1 MSYTKIE
8 LRGVGYWDWWTCV
21 IQVDLELRRFASRR
35 GRLIE
40 CVNDDLSPYWPLQ
53 MSTCIE
59 ERMAFERVYET
70 ILQRRHAQWEKNIYR
85 GNVPSQSANW
95 LLENANGK
103 RIKGKEESW
112 DFWGLY
118 DGPWY
123 SLLVFGDDVQL
134 IRRSATPD
142 RNKNAP
148 IRNRIAW
155 ELLRYAR

>member
-70 ILQRRHAQWEKNIYR
+70 ILQRRHAQ
-85 GNVPSQSANW
+85 
-95 LLENANGK
+95 
-103 RIKGKEESW
+103 
-112 DFWGLY
+112 
-118 DGPWY
+118 
-123 SLLVFGDDVQL
+123 
-134 IRRSATPD
+134 
-142 RNKNAP
+142 
-148 IRNRIAW
+148 
-155 ELLRYAR
+155 